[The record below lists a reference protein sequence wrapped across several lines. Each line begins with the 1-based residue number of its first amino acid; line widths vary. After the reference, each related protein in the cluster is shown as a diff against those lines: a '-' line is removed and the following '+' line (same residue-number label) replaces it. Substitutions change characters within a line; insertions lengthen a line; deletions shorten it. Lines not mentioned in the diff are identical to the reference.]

1 MKIVIQGIPERAKG
15 IRRIR
20 ESLTGNISYT
30 VHLDKKR
37 INAYVTLIDMLAYY
51 PNDEYRLTIQ
61 DDAILCDNFSQSLPL
76 LEEYMVKNK
85 ADVLS
90 LYVPNHKSLTQKYKD
105 GFSGIAKP
113 PKTFFPC
120 VCYILSPKIQKE
132 LLKYAEFGNPKETK
146 HDDDFI
152 VEYCV
157 KEKIHIF
164 TIMPSMVQHDIGIP
178 SSLGHA
184 NTDRRT
190 SRIFEK
196 EFFTTENLKKILNL

>member
-1 MKIVIQGIPERAKG
+1 MKVIIQGIPERAKG
-15 IRRIR
+15 IKRIR
-20 ESLTGNISYT
+20 ESLGDTECV

-37 INAYVTLIDMLAYY
+37 INAYVTLIDMLIDYTN
-51 PNDEYRLTIQ
+51 NDYRLTIQ
-61 DDAILCDNFSQSLPL
+61 DDAILCDNFSESLPL
-76 LEEYMVKNK
+76 LEKYMRKHNT
-85 ADVLS
+85 DVLS
-90 LYVPNHKSLTQKYKD
+90 LYVPNHKVLTQKYKE
-105 GFSGIAKP
+105 GFSGVTKP
-113 PKTFFPC
+113 AKTFFPC

-132 LLKYAEFGNPKETK
+132 LLLYSTAGSPKETK

-157 KEKIHIF
+157 KEKIPIF
-164 TIMPSMVQHDIGIP
+164 TIIPSMVQHDIGIP

>member
-1 MKIVIQGIPERAKG
+1 MKVIIQGIPERIKG
-15 IRRIR
+15 IRRIK
-20 ESLTGNISYT
+20 ESLGDTECV

-37 INAYVTLIDMLAYY
+37 INAYVTLIDMLMDYS
-51 PNDEYRLTIQ
+51 NDDYRLTIQ
-61 DDAILCDNFSQSLPL
+61 DDAILCNNFSESLPL
-76 LEEYMVKNK
+76 LEEYMKKND

-90 LYVPNHKSLTQKYKD
+90 LYVPNHNKLTQKYTD
-105 GFSGIAKP
+105 GFTGVMKP
-113 PKTFFPC
+113 AKTFFPC

-132 LLKYAEFGNPKETK
+132 LLLYSCTGSPKETK

-157 KEKIHIF
+157 KKKLPIF
-164 TIMPSMVQHDIGIP
+164 TIIPSMVQHDIGIP

-196 EFFTTENLKKILNL
+196 EFFTTENLKEILNL